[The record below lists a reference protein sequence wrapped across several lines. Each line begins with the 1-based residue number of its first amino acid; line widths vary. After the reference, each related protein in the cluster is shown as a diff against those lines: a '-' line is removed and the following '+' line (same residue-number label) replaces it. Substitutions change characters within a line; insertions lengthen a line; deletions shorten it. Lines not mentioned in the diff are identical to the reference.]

1 MLIVLTGSVSTYK
14 RTLANAIKVALNTIN
29 LSNGYTLKY
38 TNEYFEIKN
47 SEDVVV
53 YKSDEPENNAL
64 LLNDDGSAN
73 ADGDAI
79 LDEAQDKIAE
89 LFQVNAWKN
98 HFEDRFVDLAYD
110 LGITTNKES
119 FVDSNVTDRL
129 VPASYQDIL
138 DNYTNRPTD
147 THVIS
152 GVFANWVLEDL
163 KTDIGAANITVINL
177 QRNPS
182 SSYWAWHRDN
192 SLWNTADFSESVD
205 EAIDQ
210 TSTDTA
216 DGLYETWLNGEL
228 CSHNAASL
236 DWVDTVEFE
245 DIITTGLTVNGTA
258 ITLPEGFASFNG
270 TITTY
275 ENEFIK
281 DRNGLT
287 ASDMTALNNK
297 IAGFDFATNFPTDLS
312 EAENTFLD
320 GVDMNTFFPANLF
333 TALGYT
339 ALTYDQIIAS

>member
-14 RTLANAIKVALNTIN
+14 RTLANAIKATLNNIALD
-29 LSNGYTLKY
+29 GDHTLNY
-38 TNEYFEIKN
+38 TNEYFEIRN

-53 YKSDEPENNAL
+53 YKSDEPENNTIL
-64 LLNDDGSAN
+64 KNDDGSPNTAGKVIFDQ
-73 ADGDAI
+73 A
-79 LDEAQDKIAE
+79 LTKITSI
-89 LFQVNAWKN
+89 FKVNAWNN
-98 HFEDRFVDLAYD
+98 HFEDGFVDLAYD
-110 LGITTNKES
+110 LGITTTKDS
-119 FVDSNVTDRL
+119 FTDSNADDVL
-129 VPASYQDIL
+129 VPSSYQDIL
-138 DNYTNRPTD
+138 DNYTNRITD
-147 THVIS
+147 THVIT

-163 KTDIGAANITVINL
+163 KTDVGADNITVINL

-182 SSYWAWHRDN
+182 ASYFN
-192 SLWNTADFSESVD
+192 FNTNTAQYDVD
-205 EAIDQ
+205 SGEKVDDSIDE
-210 TSTDTA
+210 TA
-216 DGLYETWLNGEL
+216 RNDDEGIYERWVNGEL

-236 DWVDTVEFE
+236 SWVDTVRFE

-258 ITLPEGFASFNG
+258 ITLPQGFASFNG

-287 ASDMTALNNK
+287 ASDITALNTK
-297 IAGFDFATNFPTDLS
+297 ISTFDFATNFPTDLS

-339 ALTYDQIIAS
+339 AMTYDQIIAS